1 MFADDVKLYLRII
14 NDVDVGMLEYALT
27 ALSHWAQDWQLTTS
41 VEKCCVMH
49 VGTVDMSHKLTVD
62 DSVLPVKSSCRDLGI
77 IINKDLSFTEHVNS
91 IVYKAHQRANAIHR
105 CFESRNVNL
114 SLRAYMVYVRPLL
127 EHNTVIWSPHLKDN
141 LEAIERVQRRFTKR
155 LPGLNNFTYSERLY
169 RLGIPTLELRR
180 LRSDLIW
187 CYKITFGC
195 INATTTEFL
204 MRRSTS
210 STRGHRYKLYKQHSS
225 CTARSS
231 FIH

>member
-1 MFADDVKLYLRII
+1 M
-14 NDVDVGMLEYALT
+14 
-27 ALSHWAQDWQLTTS
+27 
-41 VEKCCVMH
+41 
-49 VGTVDMSHKLTVD
+49 
-62 DSVLPVKSSCRDLGI
+62 LPVKSSCRDLGI

-155 LPGLNNFTYSERLY
+155 LPGFNNFTYSERLH

-180 LRSDLIW
+180 LCSDLIIMVLQNYLW
-187 CYKITFGC
+187 LHQCYHNRIS
-195 INATTTEFL
+195 NEE
-204 MRRSTS
+204 
-210 STRGHRYKLYKQHSS
+210 
-225 CTARSS
+225 
-231 FIH
+231 IHKHYPGSPV